1 MPSTRP
7 TPSSG
12 LQAISDPRTR
22 DDSHPILRARAAVQD
37 AERLRLAG
45 KLDRAQSECA
55 AVLRQYP
62 DYVAALQT
70 MGLVLADRSQYEKA
84 LDYLHRAAM
93 LNPHDPNI
101 LIGLSGV
108 YLSVGA
114 NLMAA
119 RTLEQ
124 ARDIAP
130 SDVNILATLGEIYR
144 AEKEYELSKEAFEA
158 ALRIDPGF
166 AAAENGL
173 ALSFMHIGELARAA
187 EILDGKA
194 RQGSRSIVLLSLLGQ
209 LPPSLIGVDL
219 ISILDEAARPTG
231 SVAKPNDEFLAQL
244 AFAKAAAFDGAAK
257 HDEAWAHLCEAR
269 RYNLVENRK
278 RYREAR
284 ERHATLLDLA
294 RRSRPDARIRAN
306 ESADDPISLFIVG
319 PSRSGKTSLERLV
332 GSLSGVKRGYEN
344 PIVENAV
351 RRSFQTGGLPTRESL
366 IELPPALSDLFR
378 KFYGEELRKR
388 AGSGKVLTNTLPTRN
403 EDAWRVASEIPNA
416 RFIFIKRDL
425 DDISLRIFMRQYKG
439 GHFYASDLRDI
450 RDYVTF
456 CHQMID
462 VMAEKMPDISR
473 VLSYEEL
480 VSDPSVALTMAAE
493 LCNLEVS
500 GAPIP
505 SIGDDRECA
514 APYRDR
520 IKAAIEADI

>member
-1 MPSTRP
+1 M
-7 TPSSG
+7 
-12 LQAISDPRTR
+12 
-22 DDSHPILRARAAVQD
+22 LRARAAVQD

-45 KLDRAQSECA
+45 RLDRAQSECA

-124 ARDIAP
+124 ARQLAP
-130 SDVNILATLGEIYR
+130 RDVNILATLGEIYR

-166 AAAENGL
+166 AAAESGL
-173 ALSFMHIGELARAA
+173 ALSFMQIGELAKAA
-187 EILDGKA
+187 EILQRKV
-194 RQGSRSIVLLSLLGQ
+194 RQGSRSIVPLYLLSQ
-209 LPPSLIGVDL
+209 LPPSLVGVDL
-219 ISILDEAARPTG
+219 ISLLDQAAPLTG
-231 SVAKPNDEFLAQL
+231 SVAKPNNEFLAQL

-257 HDEAWAHLCEAR
+257 YDEAWTHLCAAR

-278 RYREAR
+278 RYQEVR
-284 ERHATLLDLA
+284 ERYAALLDLA
-294 RRSRPDARIRAN
+294 RRSPLDSRLGAEESPDY
-306 ESADDPISLFIVG
+306 PISLFIVG
-319 PSRSGKTSLERLV
+319 PSRSGKTSLELLV

-344 PIVENAV
+344 PIIENAV
-351 RRSFQTGGLPTRESL
+351 RRSFQTGGLPTWESL
-366 IELPPALSDLFR
+366 IDLPPALSELFR

-388 AGSGKVLTNTLPTRN
+388 AGSAKVLTNTLPTRN

-416 RFIFIKRDL
+416 RFIFIKRNL
-425 DDISLRIFMRQYKG
+425 DDISLRIFMRHYKG
-439 GHFYASDLRDI
+439 GNFHASDLRDI

-462 VMAEKMPDISR
+462 VMAEKMPEISR

-480 VSDPSVALTMAAE
+480 VTKPAATLAVAGE
-493 LCNLEVS
+493 LCNLEVP
-500 GAPIP
+500 GAAIL

-520 IKAAIEADI
+520 IKAMVSADAQTTL